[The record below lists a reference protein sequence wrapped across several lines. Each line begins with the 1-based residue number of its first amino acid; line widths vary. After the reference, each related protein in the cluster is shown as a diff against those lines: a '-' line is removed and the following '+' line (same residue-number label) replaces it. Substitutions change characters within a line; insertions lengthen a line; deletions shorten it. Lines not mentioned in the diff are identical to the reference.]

1 MGPAHLRRRPPPAPE
16 RDGVPTVLP
25 ARGASAPVHYS
36 SAARA
41 QADPLWEALW
51 ALRPDEDL
59 PEPADAGVGAEPASA
74 SVGAR
79 ARVYGSVFTS
89 PHLALAVRLTGVS
102 TTGMALVLDDS
113 DEALAS
119 PDHAEAWLAWLR
131 LGNVLALAQA
141 PVAITTTS
149 LALDELRG
157 RAKTRALAADAG
169 VSPEMMSG
177 LGWNDVDAELTP
189 LDVLALL
196 PRLAAAGIPRGDD
209 GAEVADGVMTDLSWQ
224 DRRVAVVADPMKGDV
239 EALAAAGWRVVVPG
253 DDPEQT
259 IARIAALLEGH

>member
-1 MGPAHLRRRPPPAPE
+1 M
-16 RDGVPTVLP
+16 
-25 ARGASAPVHYS
+25 
-36 SAARA
+36 
-41 QADPLWEALW
+41 
-51 ALRPDEDL
+51 
-59 PEPADAGVGAEPASA
+59 
-74 SVGAR
+74 
-79 ARVYGSVFTS
+79 FTS

-102 TTGMALVLDDS
+102 TTGMALMLDDS

-169 VSPEMMSG
+169 VSPEAMSG

-189 LDVLALL
+189 PDVLALL

-224 DRRVAVVADPMKGDV
+224 DRRVAVVADPMEGDV

>member
-1 MGPAHLRRRPPPAPE
+1 M
-16 RDGVPTVLP
+16 
-25 ARGASAPVHYS
+25 HYS
-36 SAARA
+36 PAARA
-41 QADPLWEALW
+41 QADPLWEALR
-51 ALRPDEDL
+51 ALRPNEDL
-59 PEPADAGVGAEPASA
+59 PEPAGVSAGAG
-74 SVGAR
+74 

-89 PHLALAVRLTGVS
+89 PHLTLAVRLTGVS
-102 TTGMALVLDDS
+102 TTGMALMLDDS

-149 LALDELRG
+149 RALDELRG
-157 RAKTRALAADAG
+157 RAKTRALAADGG
-169 VSPEMMSG
+169 VSPEAMRD

-189 LDVLALL
+189 PDVLALL

-224 DRRVAVVADPMKGDV
+224 DRRVAVVADPMEGDV